1 MLESHGRNINSHLYY
16 QMKSLNAEII
26 EVVTVRRKAL
36 GRPLIMQ
43 HVVMQIPRTKKNI
56 ISIFNMKCKDYS
68 KVS

>member
-1 MLESHGRNINSHLYY
+1 
-16 QMKSLNAEII
+16 MKNLNPEIT
-26 EVVTVRRKAL
+26 EVVTARSKAL

-43 HVVMQIPRTKKNI
+43 HVIMQIPYTKENI

>member
-1 MLESHGRNINSHLYY
+1 
-16 QMKSLNAEII
+16 MKSLNAEII